1 MKRHNYGLALVAGL
15 ALSLCIVTALAPEA
29 VASAHHITDYSL
41 AAFIAPALD
50 GGRTLSRA
58 RGLVAVRA
66 DASNPT
72 AILAELQKTFEAFKE
87 ANNKELADLKKGM
100 GDVVQSEKV
109 DRINAEIAALTK
121 AIDET
126 NTALAAARLGGGG
139 EKLSP
144 EKKAHAAAFDQ
155 FFRKGVDNGLQDMEV
170 KAGLRTT
177 SDPDGGALVPEEQAT
192 TIEELARTA
201 SVMRQLA
208 SVISIS
214 TGTYKKLVNL
224 GGAGYGWVG
233 ETQARPETGTPTL
246 AELAFNVMELYANP
260 AATQTLLD
268 DARVDIAQWLGNEVA
283 QTFADQ
289 EGASFITGDGV
300 LKPRGILGY
309 DIVANG
315 SYAWGKLGY
324 VPTKVAAA
332 LTDASNNGTDAL
344 IDLYYSLKSTYR
356 NGASWLM
363 SDAVMGT
370 VRKFKD
376 ADGNYIWAP
385 PTSAAEMATVL
396 GKPVYNDDNMQA
408 VGANA
413 YPIAFGNFARGY
425 LIVDRFGIRVL
436 RDPYTNKPWVHFYTT
451 KRVGGGVQN
460 FEAIKLL
467 KVASS

>member
-1 MKRHNYGLALVAGL
+1 MKNVSKLALMG
-15 ALSLCIVTALAPEA
+15 
-29 VASAHHITDYSL
+29 ASAMTCP
-41 AAFIAPALD
+41 PALNA
-50 GGRTLSRA
+50 RA
-58 RGLVAVRA
+58 RGLVGIGARA
-66 DASNPT
+66 DASDAT
-72 AILAELQKTFEAFKE
+72 KILNELKKTFEEFKAE
-87 ANNKELADLKKGM
+87 RDKEIADLKKGL
-100 GDVVQSEKV
+100 GDVVQTEKV
-109 DRINAEIAALTK
+109 DRINAEITK
-121 AIDET
+121 LQTSLDEV
-126 NTALAAARLGGGG
+126 NSVLAAIRVGGACDANQTA
-139 EKLSP
+139 EQ
-144 EKKAHAAAFDQ
+144 KAHAAAFDQ
-155 FFRKGVDNGLQDMEV
+155 FFRKGVDNDLAGLEV

-192 TIEELARTA
+192 TIEELARAA

-214 TGTYKKLVNL
+214 TGTYKKLINL

-233 ETQARPETGTPTL
+233 ETEARPETSTPTL
-246 AELAFNVMELYANP
+246 AELAFNVMEIYANP
-260 AATQTLLD
+260 AATQTMLD
-268 DARVDIAQWLGNEVA
+268 DARVDIAAWLGNEVA

-289 EGASFITGDGV
+289 EGAAFIAGNGTN
-300 LKPRGILGY
+300 KPRGILDY
-309 DIVANG
+309 ATVANG
-315 SYAWGKLGY
+315 NYAWGKLGY
-324 VPTKVAAA
+324 IPSGVAAA
-332 LTDASNNGTDAL
+332 LTDGSNNGTDAL
-344 IDLYYSLKSTYR
+344 ISLYYALKSTYR
-356 NGASWLM
+356 NGAAWLM

-385 PTSAAEMATVL
+385 PTSSAEMATVL

-413 YPIAFGNFARGY
+413 FPIAFGNFARGY

-467 KVASS
+467 KVATS

>member
-1 MKRHNYGLALVAGL
+1 MKHVIPTDLEPGAAVLADP
-15 ALSLCIVTALAPEA
+15 I
-29 VASAHHITDYSL
+29 
-41 AAFIAPALD
+41 
-50 GGRTLSRA
+50 RA
-58 RGLVAVRA
+58 RGVRSVRA
-66 DASNPT
+66 DAADAT
-72 AILAELQKTFEAFKE
+72 KILNELKSTFEAFKAE
-87 ANNKELADLKKGM
+87 RDKELADLKKQM
-100 GDVVQSEKV
+100 GDVVQTEKV
-109 DRINAEIAALTK
+109 DRINAEITKLQKAL
-121 AIDET
+121 DDT
-126 NTALAAARLGGGG
+126 NAALAAARLGTGG
-139 EKLSP
+139 SDAVNP
-144 EKKAHAAAFDQ
+144 DVKAHATAFDQ
-155 FFRKGVDNGLQDMEV
+155 FFRKGVDAGLPDLEV

-192 TIEELARTA
+192 TIDQIARTA

-208 SVISIS
+208 SVMSIS

-233 ETQARPETGTPTL
+233 ETSARPETSTPTL

-289 EGASFITGDGV
+289 EGAAFVSGDGV
-300 LKPRGILGY
+300 NKPRGILGY
-309 DIVANG
+309 TNVANS

-324 VPTKVAAA
+324 IPTGVAAA
-332 LTDASNNGTDAL
+332 LTDNTNNGTDAL

-356 NGASWLM
+356 NGAAWLM
-363 SDAVMGT
+363 SDAVMGA

-376 ADGNYIWAP
+376 GQGNYIWAP
-385 PTSAAEMATVL
+385 PSGAADVATIL
-396 GKPVYNDDNMQA
+396 QKPVYNDDNMEA
-408 VGANA
+408 VGAGKF
-413 YPIAFGNFARGY
+413 PIAFGNFSRGY

-467 KVASS
+467 KVAAS

>member
-1 MKRHNYGLALVAGL
+1 MQNIIPTGLVPGAA
-15 ALSLCIVTALAPEA
+15 ALA
-29 VASAHHITDYSL
+29 
-41 AAFIAPALD
+41 APSS
-50 GGRTLSRA
+50 TRA
-58 RGLVAVRA
+58 RGLVGFGARA
-66 DASNPT
+66 DASDAT
-72 AILAELQKTFEAFKE
+72 KILNELKSTFEAFKAE
-87 ANNKELADLKKGM
+87 RDKEIADLKKGL
-100 GDVVQSEKV
+100 GDVVQTEKV
-109 DRINAEIAALTK
+109 DRINAEITKLQTSLDEVNSVLAAL
-121 AIDET
+121 
-126 NTALAAARLGGGG
+126 RVGGGG
-139 EKLSP
+139 GSGLTTEQ
-144 EKKAHAAAFDQ
+144 KAHKDAFNQ
-155 FFRKGVDNGLQDMEV
+155 FFRKGVDNGLVDLEV
-170 KAGLRTT
+170 KAGLRST

-208 SVISIS
+208 SVITIS

-233 ETQARPETGTPTL
+233 ETQARPETSTPTL
-246 AELAFNVMELYANP
+246 AELAFNVMEIYANP

-268 DARVDIAQWLGNEVA
+268 DARVDIAAWLGNEVA

-289 EGASFITGDGV
+289 EGAAFVAGDGV

-324 VPTKVAAA
+324 VPTGVAAA
-332 LTDASNNGTDAL
+332 LSDASNNGTDAL

-376 ADGNYIWAP
+376 GDDNYIWAP

-408 VGANA
+408 VGAGN

-467 KVASS
+467 KVATS

>member
-1 MKRHNYGLALVAGL
+1 MKHFFPPVLNA
-15 ALSLCIVTALAPEA
+15 
-29 VASAHHITDYSL
+29 
-41 AAFIAPALD
+41 
-50 GGRTLSRA
+50 RA
-58 RGLVAVRA
+58 RGIYGVRA
-66 DASNPT
+66 DGTNAA
-72 AILAELQKTFEAFKE
+72 AILAEMKQTFEAFKAE
-87 ANNKELADLKKGM
+87 RTKELEDFKKGL
-100 GDVVQSEKV
+100 GDVVQTEKV
-109 DRINAEIAALTK
+109 DRINAEITKLQKAL
-121 AIDET
+121 DDT
-126 NTALAAARLGGGG
+126 NAVLAAVRVGG
-139 EKLSP
+139 SAINVDP
-144 EKKAHAAAFDQ
+144 DKKAHADAFNQ
-155 FFRKGVDNGLQDMEV
+155 FFRKGVDAGLQDLEV
-170 KAGLRTT
+170 KAGLRTS
-177 SDPDGGALVPEEQAT
+177 SDPDGGALVPEEEAT

-208 SVISIS
+208 SVMSIS

-233 ETQARPETGTPTL
+233 ETQARPETSTPTL

-268 DARVDIAQWLGNEVA
+268 DARVDIAAWLGNEVA

-289 EGASFITGDGV
+289 EGAAFITGDGV

-309 DIVANG
+309 DIVANA
-315 SYAWGKLGY
+315 SYAWGKIGY
-324 VPTKVAAA
+324 IPSGVAAA
-332 LTDASNNGTDAL
+332 LTDATHNGTDAL

-363 SDAVMGT
+363 SDVVMGSI
-370 VRKFKD
+370 RKFKD
-376 ADGNYIWAP
+376 GDDNYIWAP
-385 PTSAAEMATVL
+385 PTSSAEMATVL
-396 GKPVYNDDNMQA
+396 GKPIYNDDNMQA

-467 KVASS
+467 KVAAT